1 MSDDEPLATPPG
13 TTDMELKIKQVC
25 MESSVLLACFAGGE
39 CLLCCSWHDTGERR
53 MLSGNLAVFRNT
65 FSNGQRFSKERSL
78 ISLSRTQ
85 KQLLNGTNQHDYS
98 QRLRGFP
105 HGPKLN

>member
-25 MESSVLLACFAGGE
+25 MESLVLLACIAGGE
-39 CLLCCSWHDTGERR
+39 CLLCSSWHDTDERR
-53 MLSGNLAVFRNT
+53 MLSRCCSEEYLQEGSLAAVRNI

-78 ISLSRTQ
+78 ISL
-85 KQLLNGTNQHDYS
+85 
-98 QRLRGFP
+98 F
-105 HGPKLN
+105 